1 MQQNLTEREKEL
13 MKFLVTGM
21 TNTQLAKE
29 MIISVH
35 TIKSMLENLFHK
47 FNVHS
52 RLELVVSYLKKD
64 D

>member
-1 MQQNLTEREKEL
+1 MQQHLTEREKEL

-35 TIKSMLENLFHK
+35 TIKSMLENLFRK